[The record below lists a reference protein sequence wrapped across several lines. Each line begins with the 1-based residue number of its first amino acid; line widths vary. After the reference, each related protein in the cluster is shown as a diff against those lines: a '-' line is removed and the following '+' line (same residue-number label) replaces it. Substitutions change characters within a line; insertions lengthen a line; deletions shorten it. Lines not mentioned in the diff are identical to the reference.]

1 MKVFINV
8 IVNWLKE
15 IMLKLKNILLLN
27 ISLMRYP
34 YSTVREGTSKSQLNG
49 HFFKFLFLVKDVV
62 HYGLNVLLSLLLAL
76 LITTF
81 WAFRATYSI

>member
-1 MKVFINV
+1 
-8 IVNWLKE
+8 
-15 IMLKLKNILLLN
+15 MLKLKNILLLN

-34 YSTVREGTSKSQLNG
+34 YSMVREGIIQVSTKWTFL
-49 HFFKFLFLVKDVV
+49 KFLFLVKDVV

-81 WAFRATYSI
+81 